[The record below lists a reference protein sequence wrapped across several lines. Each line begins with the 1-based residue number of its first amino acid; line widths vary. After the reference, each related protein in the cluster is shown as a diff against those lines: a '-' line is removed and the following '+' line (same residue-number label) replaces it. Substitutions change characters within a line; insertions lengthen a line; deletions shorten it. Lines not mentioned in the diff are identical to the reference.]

1 MSRFNNPELDRILL
15 MLVSII
21 CSALLF
27 NIFLFPLNLVTGG
40 NQGIATITKYTHHI
54 DPAVMLFILSTTIA
68 ILSFIF
74 LGYKRTIGSLIA
86 GSIILPLLVELTSGI
101 DKYFD
106 FSNTDMLMLVI
117 FAGILSGVSN
127 GLMYR
132 SGYSKGG
139 FPIISQILYEKFKI
153 SIALSS
159 FIINMSIV
167 IAGGFFFGF
176 TNVLYAIVFLYINSI
191 VLDKVLLGISNN
203 KAFYIITDKEDEI
216 RDYIVNNMQH
226 TMTTFEVKGGF
237 LEKRR
242 NVILVVTPSREY
254 YHLTETLKSID
265 KDAFFV
271 ATDAYQVEGAK

>member
-1 MSRFNNPELDRILL
+1 MLRRLL
-15 MLVSII
+15 
-21 CSALLF
+21 LLR
-27 NIFLFPLNLVTGG
+27 LFSVAVAFD
-40 NQGIATITKYTHHI
+40 NQ
-54 DPAVMLFILSTTIA
+54 VF
-68 ILSFIF
+68 
-74 LGYKRTIGSLIA
+74 
-86 GSIILPLLVELTSGI
+86 
-101 DKYFD
+101 
-106 FSNTDMLMLVI
+106 
-117 FAGILSGVSN
+117 
-127 GLMYR
+127 
-132 SGYSKGG
+132 
-139 FPIISQILYEKFKI
+139 
-153 SIALSS
+153 
-159 FIINMSIV
+159 
-167 IAGGFFFGF
+167 AGGFFFGF